1 MTRRKK
7 NSVARSISI
16 SRSIAA
22 FSCFL
27 LPQQPFMW
35 TFLKIPPFS
44 WQEFNWALMIT
55 CFLRTS
61 IKSWN
66 SVRSGRWF
74 VSRKST
80 QFSFDG
86 TGKIDGFD
94 WTVETCARCSA
105 AAERCERV
113 NVPLD
118 ELSIEWMEN
127 DSTFHSAR
135 KRSTEHFRRF
145 RCGDGETA
153 ENLKKLPT
161 PWNAVDDSGSSR
173 RPLWPSVRMKFHEQ
187 RIFHQSKRTAINCS
201 FLFGAVCLFV
211 RGYQMSLVSTQ
222 PPHELQQQLSNK

>member
-1 MTRRKK
+1 MEAIDIPATNRDKSHVNLITKKSRLDELKGLPIWRGERRTALPGLFQFLVQLLRFPASFFL
-7 NSVARSISI
+7 N
-16 SRSIAA
+16 SRSCGH
-22 FSCFL
+22 FF
-27 LPQQPFMW
+27 Q
-35 TFLKIPPFS
+35 IPPFS

-94 WTVETCARCSA
+94 WTVETFARRSA

-118 ELSIEWMEN
+118 ELSIEWTEN

-153 ENLKKLPT
+153 ENLKKVADPVERS
-161 PWNAVDDSGSSR
+161 WR
-173 RPLWPSVRMKFHEQ
+173 
-187 RIFHQSKRTAINCS
+187 
-201 FLFGAVCLFV
+201 
-211 RGYQMSLVSTQ
+211 
-222 PPHELQQQLSNK
+222 